1 MQTTKTQGKAWPV
14 DEESGKPIPYNVH
27 AVPLSHNALQVM
39 GNSSAPS
46 KAFKDD
52 FYSRH
57 RLHINER
64 TSYQN
69 DMGHGMRSK
78 VDVYV
83 CIGAL
88 TTPVLYIEL
97 TTLPLPLY
105 DEDGVTQQTDADDNK
120 LTVSCPEWQA
130 IFNPRPHRFQ
140 SGRIKK

>member
-1 MQTTKTQGKAWPV
+1 MKTQGKAWPV

-57 RLHINER
+57 RLHINEGA
-64 TSYQN
+64 SYQN

-78 VDVYV
+78 V
-83 CIGAL
+83 A
-88 TTPVLYIEL
+88 VLCVQREARL
-97 TTLPLPLY
+97 R
-105 DEDGVTQQTDADDNK
+105 ADDYFFKRHATQENNDINSRE
-120 LTVSCPEWQA
+120 LIGGEPE
-130 IFNPRPHRFQ
+130 
-140 SGRIKK
+140 